1 MNPYPFSIQYT
12 YNFNEN
18 STIWQWVSAQ
28 QLIIYCTEILETNIQ
43 IFISHTYRIFEYD
56 KCTFVP
62 ALLSKN
68 FLYLRSNVRAILP
81 KTIYFWNCETLTGKP
96 IKQPQKGDATNHKI

>member
-18 STIWQWVSAQ
+18 CTIWS
-28 QLIIYCTEILETNIQ
+28 ICT
-43 IFISHTYRIFEYD
+43 FVYHTYRIFEYD

-81 KTIYFWNCETLTGKP
+81 KTIYFWNCETLKGKP
-96 IKQPQKGDATNHKI
+96 INQPQKGDATNTKALMQSIDL